1 MPVESQ
7 ACGTPVVALDDG
19 GARETVIDGETG
31 VLVPEPTAEAF
42 ADGLNRAMH
51 DPVRPR
57 RRPRQR
63 PAVLETAVHR
73 VDQDSPGRSDRREVK
88 R

>member
-31 VLVPEPTAEAF
+31 FWSRSRP
-42 ADGLNRAMH
+42 
-51 DPVRPR
+51 PR
-57 RRPRQR
+57 RSQ
-63 PAVLETAVHR
+63 
-73 VDQDSPGRSDRREVK
+73 PG
-88 R
+88 